1 MLKKTVVAIFSFF
14 ILTAA
19 CQRIFAQTS
28 KWPKTLLWQIT
39 GNGLQKP
46 SYLFGTMHLQ
56 DKRIFN
62 LGDSLYYYF
71 EKADGFA
78 IEVDFNEYIDSI
90 LVNVFRQKEEEEL
103 NGEDEKKEKTKTDIE
118 ADSASAIV
126 DSTASITGKFSPP
139 RIKKTSRKIIRKLRE
154 ERIRRLLKYGEMPTI
169 LDAYLYGLAMRQG
182 KWLGAVEDVKD
193 QLNLRDEMGKE
204 IDEEE
209 EAMQTDDKLRLTLEK
224 MIGIY
229 LDQDLNQIETYS
241 LNYGSAVLKKIL
253 FNNRN
258 IKMARSVDSLS
269 RLRSMFYA
277 VGAAHLPGDSGVIK
291 LLRNKGFTVT
301 PVFSNQKTA
310 AEKYAANLSAIA
322 WKRIEQEEK
331 LYSIE
336 MPGTPTNHNMF
347 GEFVKMK
354 VYVDIT
360 TFSVYMT
367 GHTLAQYEEHELEA
381 TLKQMAKEMS
391 NGYARLE
398 NFKKLNRGAMPGAE
412 GITFG
417 NGYYYRVQLFKKNN
431 ASFILMLGTRKKPN
445 LLTADADRYFN
456 SFKAGELPAAAGT
469 EGWKQFGLKE
479 KAFTVMMPAV
489 PKRNKAFEKQA
500 EGSNWDFTVYDY
512 TDLTG
517 GFYYICQVRDIRAGY
532 FLDGD
537 SAYFDSFKEN
547 IKESAEEVVK
557 EEMTIHQGFP
567 AYRFDALSKEEGIF
581 YKTMNVV
588 RGNRVYTLIV
598 LGSINKK
605 NEPGP
610 EEYFSSLQL
619 TEYSFPQW
627 KIQEAEDKSFFT
639 WGSSNYSIKKKEK
652 EEEEDDDSTRI
663 HYISYNVHDATS
675 YEVLRDVLPPLFWVT
690 DDSTFFKQRAYSYK
704 GFTDSVL
711 KYERVNNGNLKG
723 AEILVQSANNNNL
736 KKIRLLLHGDTLIT
750 LLTFI
755 PTQYINNPDHNKFF
769 SEFRMKNDKLRTSI
783 FTNKADK
790 LLKALQ
796 SKDSATF
803 AEASSVLSLI
813 TFAKKDL
820 PHLHDALL
828 RPFPDDS
835 LAYYSTRTRLVNALA
850 DISDSSTVDFIR
862 ANYHSLGGDKEKIK
876 MSLLDALA
884 DYKTAYSY
892 TALKDLL
899 INHPPKELKEN
910 DRLSYRI
917 TDSLQLAVALYP
929 ELLSL
934 LKNPLYWTSVADF
947 TAKLVDSSIINIEMV
962 RSFEKD
968 LLYSADTLL
977 NGILQ
982 KEEFYSWEYLDLFHL
997 LGKLNSTAGNAI
1009 LQRAVRAEDKELK
1022 QEVIL
1027 RLLEN
1032 NQPVNAAE
1040 IEKLA
1045 AEKEYRIDFYE
1056 KLKKLNRQSFFP
1068 AKYLTQKSFAESK
1081 AFMLGN
1087 DDYTPGEVEYL
1098 SQREVVF
1105 GGKKQR
1111 IYLFRIGYSE
1121 EEAGEKSSYL
1131 AIVGPYALDAK
1142 NLETSSDASD
1152 IHWDEEFDKK
1162 KINTHFDS
1170 LLKKGEEYLKKKQN
1184 LKE

>member
-19 CQRIFAQTS
+19 CQRSLAQNS

-71 EKADGFA
+71 GKADGFA
-78 IEVDFNEYIDSI
+78 IEIDFNEYIDSV
-90 LVNVFRQKEEEEL
+90 LVQVFREKEEEEL
-103 NGEDEKKEKTKTDIE
+103 NGGDGKREGTKIDVI
-118 ADSASAIV
+118 ADSTKAIV
-126 DSTASITGKFSPP
+126 DSVIAASGGTSSA
-139 RIKKTSRKIIRKLRE
+139 RIKGPSKKILRKLRE

-204 IDEEE
+204 IDEED

-291 LLRNKGFTVT
+291 LLRSKGFTVT

-360 TFSVYMT
+360 TFSVYMM
-367 GHTLAQYEEHELEA
+367 GHTLAQYEDHELEA

-431 ASFILMLGTRKKPN
+431 TSFILMLGTRKRPN

-469 EGWKQFGLKE
+469 AGWKQFGLKE

-489 PKRNKAFEKQA
+489 PKRNNAFEKQA

-605 NEPGP
+605 NESGP
-610 EEYFSSLQL
+610 EEYFKSLQL

-1045 AEKEYRIDFYE
+1045 AEKEYRTDFYE

-1162 KINTHFDS
+1162 KINIHFDS